1 MQKIELI
8 NMTWKEEIRKTP
20 SKKIERFGAE
30 YLKGVN
36 SDVFEEKVLNEIQS
50 LKEGLEHHTEELGS
64 VTDWHTEEDEGNANQ
79 IIDSYKF
86 LIEDLEK
93 MKVSVNK
100 IVKKLEMVEDDY
112 EDLYHAWMRG
122 SRKKPPHY

>member
-1 MQKIELI
+1 
-8 NMTWKEEIRKTP
+8 MTWKEEIRKTP
-20 SKKIERFGAE
+20 SKKIKRFGAE

-50 LKEGLEHHTEELGS
+50 LKEGLEHHIEELGS
-64 VTDWHTEEDEGNANQ
+64 VTDWHIEEDEGNANQ

-93 MKVSVNK
+93 MKASVEK

-112 EDLYHAWMRG
+112 EDLYHDWAIAGR
-122 SRKKPPHY
+122 RKPPHY